1 MGAGRL
7 LGFWRNKPTESAD
20 RWLCR
25 KDFLSTRRSLPGQ
38 PIELVWSYRG
48 QTYIAE
54 MSDDQAL
61 SNGQNM
67 LEFGISNLRFKLA
80 VRGGKR

>member
-1 MGAGRL
+1 MAWWPRKRPEPAEKRL
-7 LGFWRNKPTESAD
+7 APQDL
-20 RWLCR
+20 
-25 KDFLSTRRSLPGQ
+25 LSTRRSLPGQ
-38 PIELVWSYRG
+38 PIELVWSYGG

-67 LEFGISNLRFKLA
+67 LEFGISNLRYRL
-80 VRGGKR
+80 VGKEGKIR